1 MIASNRGQYCTHGR
15 TASNCPREREQDV
28 LGPDQSD
35 KLGAEARP
43 MRRARRV
50 NKLAHEPFA
59 GGLIAETARP
69 RRGGAETVR
78 WSIDVE
84 TALDTSPGTPR
95 RPADCPGA
103 RCRNYPFRQSRS
115 RCRIVAVTGRLVNRS
130 LRRAGS
136 SRMPSLARRDQI
148 AVCPGGVAS
157 SSESS
162 TARVRAPT
170 RGSSRNASTSSC
182 GPPRH
187 DQSSSQR
194 VESSHERSAGNI
206 RSGKIPFQ

>member
-1 MIASNRGQYCTHGR
+1 MAGPPR
-15 TASNCPREREQDV
+15 TAPREREQDV

-95 RPADCPGA
+95 RPADVER
-103 RCRNYPFRQSRS
+103 RCFWAWWC
-115 RCRIVAVTGRLVNRS
+115 RCAWS
-130 LRRAGS
+130 
-136 SRMPSLARRDQI
+136 
-148 AVCPGGVAS
+148 
-157 SSESS
+157 
-162 TARVRAPT
+162 
-170 RGSSRNASTSSC
+170 
-182 GPPRH
+182 
-187 DQSSSQR
+187 
-194 VESSHERSAGNI
+194 
-206 RSGKIPFQ
+206 